1 MPRAAA
7 PLDPILCAT
16 LIRSERWR
24 TKIASGPNGCIVWT
38 AGMIRGYGL
47 VWFDGNRYAHRVA
60 YVAAT
65 GADIPKGLTI
75 DHLCRNPACVNP
87 DHLEPVSHRENVLRG
102 VSPAAAH
109 HQKTHCP
116 RGHELSDDNLVPSS
130 AKKGKRD
137 CLECSHEKTEL
148 IRAARTKLRLTR
160 RAYVAVYGQ
169 SRAAAEAVL
178 AQ

>member
-1 MPRAAA
+1 MEAMRLGHAHAQRYDA
-7 PLDPILCAT
+7 LH
-16 LIRSERWR
+16 E
-24 TKIASGPNGCIVWT
+24 
-38 AGMIRGYGL
+38 GL
-47 VWFDGNRYAHRVA
+47 A
-60 YVAAT
+60 
-65 GADIPKGLTI
+65 
-75 DHLCRNPACVNP
+75 
-87 DHLEPVSHRENVLRG
+87 
-102 VSPAAAH
+102 
-109 HQKTHCP
+109 
-116 RGHELSDDNLVPSS
+116 S

>member
-1 MPRAAA
+1 MEAMR
-7 PLDPILCAT
+7 L
-16 LIRSERWR
+16 
-24 TKIASGPNGCIVWT
+24 G
-38 AGMIRGYGL
+38 
-47 VWFDGNRYAHRVA
+47 
-60 YVAAT
+60 
-65 GADIPKGLTI
+65 
-75 DHLCRNPACVNP
+75 P

>member
-1 MPRAAA
+1 MP
-7 PLDPILCAT
+7 T
-16 LIRSERWR
+16 H
-24 TKIASGPNGCIVWT
+24 
-38 AGMIRGYGL
+38 RG
-47 VWFDGNRYAHRVA
+47 
-60 YVAAT
+60 T
-65 GADIPKGLTI
+65 TPCTKGL
-75 DHLCRNPACVNP
+75 PWP
-87 DHLEPVSHRENVLRG
+87 G
-102 VSPAAAH
+102 
-109 HQKTHCP
+109 KGG
-116 RGHELSDDNLVPSS
+116 GHELSDDNLVPSS